1 MTKEK
6 RRGKGRIVGRI
17 FFVLGLILSISIGSM
32 AATVVHKGDSMLGL
46 INYDDDNS
54 LSTMDLSKYKLD
66 SDTEIVNILLVGAD
80 KNADEQDKKGA
91 ERRSDSMMIATMD
104 IKHGKLKIT
113 SLMRDMYVDIP
124 GHGGNKLN
132 SAYSFGGIQLLYE
145 TIAENFGI
153 QMDGYAEVNFDA
165 FVNVIDKLGGIEVK
179 LTESEAKHLND
190 TNYIKRKKYRNVKV
204 GTQTING
211 YQALGYCRIRHGKK
225 QADGRYPGVYTASGK
240 GDDYGRTERQRLTM
254 QAILK
259 KIKTLSPMELL
270 DLAQV
275 ILPNIKTDVSK
286 KTIYSYLMALIQMG
300 TTELKQFR
308 IPIDGG
314 FTSQTINGGQC
325 LVPDLP
331 ANKNALRKFIFQ

>member
-1 MTKEK
+1 MAKAKKK
-6 RRGKGRIVGRI
+6 RKVAGKV
-17 FFVLGLILSISIGSM
+17 FLVLGLILSVSIGSM
-32 AATVVHKGDSMLGL
+32 AATIVHEGNSMLGL
-46 INYDDDNS
+46 INYDDENN
-54 LSTMDLSKYKLD
+54 LSMLDMSKYELD
-66 SDTEIVNILLVGAD
+66 KDTEIVNILLVGAD
-80 KNADEQDKKGA
+80 KNADEQNKKGA

-104 IKHGKLKIT
+104 IKHSKLKIT

-132 SAYSFGGIQLLYE
+132 AAYAFGGIQLLYE

-165 FVNVIDKLGGIEVK
+165 FVNVIDKLGGIEVT
-179 LTESEAKHLND
+179 LTKSEADNLNA

-204 GTQTING
+204 GLQTING

-259 KIKTLSPMELL
+259 KVKTLSPTELL
-270 DLAQV
+270 DLARV
-275 ILPNIKTDVSK
+275 ILPSVKTDVSQK
-286 KTIYSYLMALIQMG
+286 MIYTYLMTVVRMG
-300 TTELKQFR
+300 TTELKQFSV
-308 IPIDGG
+308 PIEGG
-314 FTSQTINGGQC
+314 FTSQTINGGEC
-325 LVPDLP
+325 LVPDLE
-331 ANKNALRKFIFQ
+331 ANRNALRKFIFN